1 MTRNGP
7 VITALLGLLC
17 ASSASLA
24 ASIEPAGT
32 TPRTLRELPMSMGGR
47 MLVERAGNGVRSY
60 SYQWPGTYFEAAF
73 KGSRVYFK
81 VGPGDEILHILI
93 DNQPPV
99 ALTRPA
105 SGLYQVKGLAKGTHS
120 IRIEVATESQDAP
133 GVFGGFAL
141 PAHAAALPS
150 PKRARQ
156 IEFIGDSYTV
166 GYGNLSTKTACTPEE
181 VWATTDNSRAFG
193 PLTAKHY
200 GADYQI
206 NAISGHGIVR
216 NYNGRDGDPV
226 PVAYPFVQFDKKVP
240 YEDKAWHPQLIVI
253 GLGTNDFSTQL
264 NPGEKWSSRE
274 ELHSSYEMAYVKFVQ
289 YLRTRNSDAFFVL
302 MATDG
307 ANGEIQSEVKRVVT
321 QLEAA
326 GERKLAFIP
335 MNGLTMTS
343 CNSHPSM
350 ADDQT
355 VSDELI
361 RFLDGHPQLW
371 QGK

>member
-1 MTRNGP
+1 MLRNSP
-7 VITALLGLLC
+7 VITALLAVLC
-17 ASSASLA
+17 ATSPTLA
-24 ASIEPAGT
+24 APIEPVKT
-32 TPRTLRELPMSMGGR
+32 TPRTLRELPLSTGGR
-47 MLVERAGNGVRSY
+47 MLAERTGDGARSY

-81 VGPGDEILHILI
+81 VGPGDEILHVLI

-105 SGLYQVKGLAKGTHS
+105 SGLYQVNGLAEGAHS
-120 IRIEVATESQDAP
+120 IRIEVVTESQDAP

-141 PAHAAALPS
+141 PAQATALPQ

-166 GYGNLSTKTACTPEE
+166 GYGNLSTKTDCTPEE
-181 VWATTDNSRAFG
+181 VWTTTDNSRAFG

-200 GADYQI
+200 DADYQI

-216 NYNGRDGDPV
+216 NYNGRPGDPV
-226 PVAYPFVQFDKKVP
+226 PVAYPFVQFDKKMP
-240 YEDKAWHPQLIVI
+240 YEDNAWRPQLIVI

-264 NPGEKWSSRE
+264 NPGEKWRSRE
-274 ELHSSYEMAYVKFVQ
+274 ELHARYEVAYVKFVQ
-289 YLRTRNSDAFFVL
+289 NLRARNSDAFFVL

-307 ANGEIQSEVKRVVT
+307 ANGEIQSEVKRVMT

-326 GERKLAFIP
+326 GERKVAFIP
-335 MNGLTMTS
+335 MNGLAMTG
-343 CNSHPSM
+343 CHSHPST

-361 RFLDGHPQLW
+361 RFLDAHPQLW

>member
-1 MTRNGP
+1 MTRNCAL
-7 VITALLGLLC
+7 ITALLAWLC
-17 ASSASLA
+17 ASSATLA
-24 ASIEPAGT
+24 AAIEPVKI
-32 TPRTLRELPMSMGGR
+32 TPRTLRELPMSIGGR
-47 MLVERAGNGVRSY
+47 MLVERTGNGTRSY

-73 KGSRVYFK
+73 NARRVYFK
-81 VGPGDEILHILI
+81 IGPGDEILHVLI

-105 SGLYQVKGLAKGTHS
+105 SGLYQVNGLSKGPHG
-120 IRIEVATESQDAP
+120 IRIEVVTESQDAP
-133 GVFGGFAL
+133 GVFRGFAL
-141 PAHAAALPS
+141 PAQATALPP

-166 GYGNLSTKTACTPEE
+166 GYGNLSTKTACTPGE

-200 GADYQI
+200 DADYQI

-216 NYNGRDGDPV
+216 NYNGRSGDPV
-226 PVAYPFVQFDKKVP
+226 PVAYPFVQFDKKMP
-240 YEDKAWHPQLIVI
+240 YEDNAWHPQLIVI

-274 ELHSSYEMAYVKFVQ
+274 DLHSTYEMAYVKFVQ
-289 YLRTRNSDAFFVL
+289 SLRTRNSDAFFIL

-307 ANGEIQSEVKRVVT
+307 ANGEIQSEVKRVMT

-326 GERKLAFIP
+326 GERKIAFIP
-335 MNGLTMTS
+335 MNGLTMTG
-343 CNSHPSM
+343 CDSHPST
-350 ADDQT
+350 ADDRT

-361 RFLDGHPQLW
+361 RYLDGHPQLW